1 MANKLRLEGKVAII
15 TGAASGIGEASARLF
30 AEHGARVVVADIQDE
45 LGLKVVESIGADK
58 ASYRHCDVT
67 DEKQVE
73 DTVAYAVE
81 KYGTLDIMFS
91 NVGTLNFCSVL
102 DMDVT
107 AFDETMA
114 INVRGS
120 ALAVKHAA
128 RFMVDKKIRGSIIC
142 NSSLE
147 GIVAGAASLAYIA
160 SKHAVVGIVKAAAR
174 ELGGHGIRVNGVSP
188 YGIAT
193 PLVCKA
199 YGLDAG
205 PLEAAIYGN
214 GNLKGVKLSTMHVAQ
229 SALFLAS
236 DESAYTSGQNLA
248 VDGGLSSILKLQ

>member
-1 MANKLRLEGKVAII
+1 MANKLRLEGQVAII

-30 AEHGARVVVADIQDE
+30 AEHGARIVVAAIQDE

-102 DMDVT
+102 DMDVM

-128 RFMVDKKIRGSIIC
+128 RFMVDNKIRGSIIC
-142 NSSLE
+142 NASLE

-160 SKHAVVGIVKAAAR
+160 SKHAVVGIVKAAR
-174 ELGGHGIRVNGVSP
+174 
-188 YGIAT
+188 T
-193 PLVCKA
+193 
-199 YGLDAG
+199 
-205 PLEAAIYGN
+205 
-214 GNLKGVKLSTMHVAQ
+214 
-229 SALFLAS
+229 
-236 DESAYTSGQNLA
+236 
-248 VDGGLSSILKLQ
+248 